1 MGLVIGVLAALI
13 VVFLLGYITVKKPV
27 FGSVLISISLLFIL
41 ISTFF
46 YFQKDSRIENKKLRI
61 PVDQIELS
69 DVNYGFAYGNNYRL
83 TAIIKNNS
91 TRYRLQTV
99 FLQISFLHCKGSD
112 NSLEP
117 VNSLESVNSLGS
129 ANAPEDCQLLEKRL
143 HKVETRLPREKSTKI
158 ETYIQLDDALL
169 QQKVGYIHWQVE
181 IASGIAR

>member
-41 ISTFF
+41 IATFF

-117 VNSLESVNSLGS
+117 VNSLES
-129 ANAPEDCQLLEKRL
+129 ANAPADCQLLEKRL

-169 QQKVGYIHWQVE
+169 SQKGGYIRWQVE
-181 IASGIAR
+181 IASGMAR

>member
-41 ISTFF
+41 IATFF
-46 YFQKDSRIENKKLRI
+46 YFQKDNRLENKTLRI

-69 DVNYGFAYGNNYRL
+69 DVNYGFAYGNNYKL

-117 VNSLESVNSLGS
+117 VNRAEPVK
-129 ANAPEDCQLLEKRL
+129 APDDCQLLEKRL
-143 HKVETRLPREKSTKI
+143 HKVETRLAREKSTKI
-158 ETYIQLDDALL
+158 ETYIQLDDTLL
-169 QQKVGYIHWQVE
+169 PEKDGYIRWQVE
-181 IASGIAR
+181 IASGVAR